1 MDDIPTRK
9 ADHIDV
15 ATQRAVTASISP
27 GWDDVT
33 LVHQSLPEID
43 LADVDLGID
52 FLGKRLAAPL
62 MIASMTGGHPRATE
76 INRLLARAAEEFH
89 IAMGV
94 GSQRAAIRRP
104 ELLSSYT
111 VARDAA
117 PTAFLIANV
126 GAPQLIAQESE
137 PALSHDQIEQLV
149 KTLGADA
156 LAIHLNYL
164 QEVAQPEGDTRARG
178 CLAAIQRLTQSI
190 GVPIIAKETGAGVA
204 RSQALALRNAG
215 VGAIDVGGAGGTS
228 FALVESYRS
237 ADRGLG
243 SVERLGRLLGD
254 WGIPTA
260 ASVVECAN
268 LGIPVIAT
276 GGIRSGLDAAKA
288 LALGADAVAIA
299 RPMLSAVLEGYDA
312 LCAYIRELI
321 ESLRAIFFLTGSAS
335 VTDLR
340 SRDRVIMGRTGE
352 WLRAR
357 RLALTQDG

>member
-190 GVPIIAKETGAGVA
+190 GV
-204 RSQALALRNAG
+204 
-215 VGAIDVGGAGGTS
+215 
-228 FALVESYRS
+228 
-237 ADRGLG
+237 
-243 SVERLGRLLGD
+243 
-254 WGIPTA
+254 
-260 ASVVECAN
+260 
-268 LGIPVIAT
+268 
-276 GGIRSGLDAAKA
+276 
-288 LALGADAVAIA
+288 
-299 RPMLSAVLEGYDA
+299 
-312 LCAYIRELI
+312 
-321 ESLRAIFFLTGSAS
+321 
-335 VTDLR
+335 
-340 SRDRVIMGRTGE
+340 
-352 WLRAR
+352 
-357 RLALTQDG
+357 